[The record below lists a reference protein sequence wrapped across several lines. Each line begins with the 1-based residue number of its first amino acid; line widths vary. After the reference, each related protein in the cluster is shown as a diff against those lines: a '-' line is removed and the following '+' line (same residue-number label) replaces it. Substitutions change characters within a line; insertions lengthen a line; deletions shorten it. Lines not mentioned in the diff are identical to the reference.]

1 MRPMRPLL
9 RHCLPLLLLTA
20 ACSNA
25 SSDDAATGGASG
37 EDAQVGGTGGI
48 PVGGTPTGG
57 TGGAPAGGSGGAP
70 VGGTPTGGTGGQATG
85 GEAQGGAV
93 APWDDETDTPW
104 TPTPPADLRNDLPAV
119 PAPKPAECTAEYVT
133 SVRGYITAPGGRPL
147 VGAKG
152 QVCVHLF
159 PSESLLC
166 LRPGDSDERGIFTV
180 EMPENARCITKAVLR
195 VLQPGVG
202 KASTY
207 CPVEIAGT
215 EPNLVID
222 APLVVFQTRRVADL
236 PPEGDELTS
245 RAITFDDGLVV
256 DFTPDLYYSG
266 GGEYADLGGRRV
278 DPTAPGL
285 CFFGEADA
293 PEGLYALYPEG
304 QITAPG
310 FPVHIPNATGLP
322 AGAAVQLYVLGGL
335 DCKLADGSA
344 IPEASWQVFGT
355 GTVSADGSTID
366 SDAGVGLPCLTWLGY
381 RRLN

>member
-1 MRPMRPLL
+1 MRFSL
-9 RHCLPLLLLTA
+9 RKTLPLLLLTA

-25 SSDDAATGGASG
+25 SSDDAAGGASG
-37 EDAQVGGTGGI
+37 TPDASTGGTPTGGD
-48 PVGGTPTGG
+48 PTGG
-57 TGGAPAGGSGGAP
+57 TGGAPSGGSGGAP
-70 VGGTPTGGTGGQATG
+70 VGGIPTGGAGGQNTGGSG
-85 GEAQGGAV
+85 GSGTGGAV
-93 APWDDETDTPW
+93 APWEDETDTPW

-119 PAPKPAECTAEYVT
+119 PAPKPADCAAEYVT
-133 SVRGYITAPGGRPL
+133 AVRGYITAPGGRPL

-180 EMPENARCITKAVLR
+180 EMPENARCITKAALR
-195 VLQPGVG
+195 VIQPGVG

-207 CPVEIAGT
+207 CPVGVAGT
-215 EPNLVID
+215 EPNLVLD
-222 APLVVFQTRRVADL
+222 EPLVVFQTRRVADL
-236 PPEGDELTS
+236 PPEGEETAS
-245 RAITFDDGLVV
+245 RPITFDDGLVV

-278 DPTAPGL
+278 DPASPGL

-304 QITAPG
+304 QISAPG
-310 FPVHIPNATGLP
+310 FPVHIPNTTGLP

-335 DCKLADGSA
+335 DCKLADGTA
-344 IPEASWQVFGT
+344 IPEAGWQGFGT